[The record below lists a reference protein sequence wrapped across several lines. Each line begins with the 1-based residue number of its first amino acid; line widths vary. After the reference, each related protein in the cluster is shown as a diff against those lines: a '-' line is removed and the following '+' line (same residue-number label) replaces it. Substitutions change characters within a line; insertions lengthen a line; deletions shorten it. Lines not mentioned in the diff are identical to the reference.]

1 MPNRPRGNARMRY
14 MQIIEARDV
23 HEARNA
29 YLELLERR
37 EIQLAPALSIYVE
50 TVHRAR
56 QQDGSWLCYIA
67 PAMQHA
73 A

>member
-1 MPNRPRGNARMRY
+1 MRY
-14 MQIIEARDV
+14 MQIIEAHDV
-23 HEARNA
+23 HEARRS
-29 YLELLERR
+29 YLELLDKRG
-37 EIQLAPALSIYVE
+37 ISLVPTMAIYVE

-67 PAMQHA
+67 QVMSHA

>member
-1 MPNRPRGNARMRY
+1 MRY

-23 HEARNA
+23 HEAQKA
-29 YLELLERR
+29 YVELLQRR
-37 EIQLAPALSIYVE
+37 GVPLVPSMSIYVE

-56 QQDGSWLCYIA
+56 QQDGSWLCYVA
-67 PAMQHA
+67 QAMQHA

>member
-1 MPNRPRGNARMRY
+1 MRY

-23 HEARNA
+23 HQARNA
-29 YLELLERR
+29 YLELLQRR
-37 EIQLAPALSIYVE
+37 GIQLVPTMSIFVE

-56 QQDGSWLCYIA
+56 QQQGSWLCYIA

>member
-1 MPNRPRGNARMRY
+1 MRY

-23 HEARNA
+23 HDARQA
-29 YLELLERR
+29 YLELLQRR
-37 EIQLAPALSIYVE
+37 GIALVPTMSIYVE
-50 TVHRAR
+50 TVHRPR

-67 PAMQHA
+67 QAMQHA

>member
-1 MPNRPRGNARMRY
+1 

-23 HEARNA
+23 HEAKRA

-37 EIQLAPALSIYVE
+37 GIALVPNMSIYVE
-50 TVHRAR
+50 TVHRSR
-56 QQDGSWLCYIA
+56 QQEGSWLCYIA
-67 PAMQHA
+67 QVMQHA

>member
-1 MPNRPRGNARMRY
+1 MRY

-23 HEARNA
+23 HAARNA
-29 YLELLERR
+29 YLELLQRR
-37 EIQLAPALSIYVE
+37 GIPLVPSMSIYIE

-56 QQDGSWLCYIA
+56 QQQGSWLCYLA

>member
-1 MPNRPRGNARMRY
+1 MRY

-23 HEARNA
+23 HAARA
-29 YLELLERR
+29 SYIDVLTRRGVSLEPTM
-37 EIQLAPALSIYVE
+37 AVYVE

-56 QQDGSWLCYIA
+56 QQHGSWLCYVA
-67 PAMQHA
+67 QVVQHA

>member
-1 MPNRPRGNARMRY
+1 MQY

-23 HEARNA
+23 HDARRA

-37 EIQLAPALSIYVE
+37 GIALVPTAGIYIE
-50 TVHRAR
+50 TVHRAG
-56 QQDGSWLCYIA
+56 QQHGSWLCYIA
-67 PAMQHA
+67 QVAQHA

>member
-1 MPNRPRGNARMRY
+1 MRY

-23 HEARNA
+23 HEARSA
-29 YLELLERR
+29 YLELLSRR
-37 EIQLAPALSIYVE
+37 GVPLAPTMSIYVE

-56 QQDGSWLCYIA
+56 QQDCSWLCYIA
-67 PAMQHA
+67 HAVQHA

>member
-1 MPNRPRGNARMRY
+1 MRY

-23 HEARNA
+23 DAARNA
-29 YLELLERR
+29 YLELLQRR
-37 EIQLAPALSIYVE
+37 GIALAPPMSIYVE

-67 PAMQHA
+67 TAMQHA

>member
-1 MPNRPRGNARMRY
+1 MRY

-23 HEARNA
+23 HHARTA
-29 YLELLERR
+29 YLELLQRR
-37 EIQLAPALSIYVE
+37 GIALSPAMSIYIE

-56 QQDGSWLCYIA
+56 QEQGSWLCYLA